1 MGIGERMFNSPVAL
15 RYRISCIVYLP
26 RILLYLILAFNVAA
40 APTLAQT
47 HDAAEGVRYYRA
59 GDYAQAADALGR
71 AVGADSSAVELYP
84 PLVASLFQLERHAEA
99 RRLADAGLRRQ
110 PDHALLNLLR
120 ADLFLME
127 EEPREALRSLQR
139 IYRFASQDDDE
150 ALPDGIDPADIR
162 TRIGNLHLHIGFAEG
177 EAGDWQAAAA
187 RFRSAREFTP
197 NDPQVHRSLAYAYL
211 QTQQWDAVVEA
222 AEAGLQRFP
231 DDDGLTRLHLHA
243 LAEKGD
249 ASALL
254 EQTEPRYRR
263 NPGDLELGMTHAQAL
278 LANARY
284 AEAQEV
290 FDDLLERFPAD
301 RRLYEALIRIH
312 RSMMNPIGLLDVLDR
327 MQAAFPEDA
336 DVPYR
341 IAAVHESRGDYDA
354 ARSVYDS
361 LAVAY
366 PNDVEPLLGMAA
378 TFEAEDDFERAIKA
392 YTRILDV
399 APEHTDAHLRLGDL
413 LERTQRWA
421 RARDVYER
429 LLEMGGQDVHI
440 QLGRVNLEMGDV
452 DVARRNFEAALDRGS
467 RHPLAPLSLAR
478 IELDD
483 GEEALAF
490 HYAERAIKAYT
501 RILDVAPE
509 HTDAHLRLGDL
520 LERTQRWARARD
532 VYERL
537 LEMGGQDVHIQ
548 LGRVNLEMGD
558 VDVARRNFEAAL
570 DRGSRHPLAPLSL
583 ARIELDDG
591 EEALAF
597 HYAERALHVSLE
609 AVERAQRSLMAH
621 VAQGTGSRFDGLD
634 ADRRRETDALERLDA
649 IATEAFAF
657 FSTSFPQE
665 RTDPVFAGLAD
676 QYGGSG
682 RLLFLIG
689 GHHAAQGDE
698 TAAMEH
704 FQRAIRFTPGLRD
717 AHVALAEL
725 HERRGDPDQA
735 MRSWERALSLDDAA
749 SDAYRALIRLSRET
763 GREDDLIRRWSAR
776 LRANPGHETLRRHL
790 IEALHK
796 AGRAVEELP

>member
-490 HYAERAIKAYT
+490 HYAERA
-501 RILDVAPE
+501 
-509 HTDAHLRLGDL
+509 
-520 LERTQRWARARD
+520 
-532 VYERL
+532 
-537 LEMGGQDVHIQ
+537 
-548 LGRVNLEMGD
+548 
-558 VDVARRNFEAAL
+558 
-570 DRGSRHPLAPLSL
+570 
-583 ARIELDDG
+583 
-591 EEALAF
+591 
-597 HYAERALHVSLE
+597 LHVSLE

-634 ADRRRETDALERLDA
+634 AGRRRETETLERLDA

-725 HERRGDPDQA
+725 QERRGDLDQA

>member
-1 MGIGERMFNSPVAL
+1 MFNSPVAL

-120 ADLFLME
+120 ADLFLLE

-222 AEAGLQRFP
+222 AEA
-231 DDDGLTRLHLHA
+231 GLTRLHLHA

-490 HYAERAIKAYT
+490 HYAERA
-501 RILDVAPE
+501 
-509 HTDAHLRLGDL
+509 
-520 LERTQRWARARD
+520 
-532 VYERL
+532 
-537 LEMGGQDVHIQ
+537 
-548 LGRVNLEMGD
+548 
-558 VDVARRNFEAAL
+558 
-570 DRGSRHPLAPLSL
+570 
-583 ARIELDDG
+583 
-591 EEALAF
+591 
-597 HYAERALHVSLE
+597 LHVSLE

-634 ADRRRETDALERLDA
+634 AGRRRETETLERLDA

-725 HERRGDPDQA
+725 HERRGDLDQA
-735 MRSWERALSLDDAA
+735 MRSWERALSLDETA

-776 LRANPGHETLRRHL
+776 LRANPDHEMLRRHL